1 MEFLYFLVALL
12 FSILWFL
19 NLVQLLEKLK
29 QGKDIHNQKILG
41 CVWSVGLTFSL
52 IFSITVFM

>member
-1 MEFLYFLVALL
+1 MEFTYFLAALL

-29 QGKDIHNQKILG
+29 QGKDIHNQKLLG
-41 CVWSVGLTFSL
+41 CVWSVGLAFSFICSIA
-52 IFSITVFM
+52 IFN